1 MMKKILFFTF
11 VGLLMAL
18 TSSGQ
23 TASDTLQQAN
33 DSVTIGS
40 HTEFSAAA
48 QENSVTKAEGD
59 SAYVK
64 NDYASAIQIY
74 EALLKE
80 GEAAEVYYNL
90 GNSYYKAGDIAK
102 AILNYERALLI
113 QPGNADIRA
122 NLEIARAKTIDKV
135 IPVPEVFFVSWTK
148 SLINCLSVDA
158 WAKVGVVCF
167 FLLLASLYF
176 FFFSKQIVWK
186 KIGFI
191 AGIVFLVLVLL
202 ANVFAFQQ
210 KKPDFVIKTIL
221 LNIIGQHPFDLAA
234 AFPFGHGKH
243 FANDFAVKHL
253 TPHGSFNP
261 ETAFLPDKLQL
272 FLNCQQRS
280 VFSFDKPQQVL
291 NNCVHNIQILKIF
304 V

>member
-135 IPVPEVFFVSWTK
+135 IPVPEVFFVSWTRRRLFLFVACI
-148 SLINCLSVDA
+148 SL
-158 WAKVGVVCF
+158 
-167 FLLLASLYF
+167 FLLLFQANRVEENRIYCRDSISGVSFISECLC
-176 FFFSKQIVWK
+176 FSTK
-186 KIGFI
+186 K
-191 AGIVFLVLVLL
+191 
-202 ANVFAFQQ
+202 
-210 KKPDFVIKTIL
+210 
-221 LNIIGQHPFDLAA
+221 
-234 AFPFGHGKH
+234 
-243 FANDFAVKHL
+243 
-253 TPHGSFNP
+253 
-261 ETAFLPDKLQL
+261 
-272 FLNCQQRS
+272 
-280 VFSFDKPQQVL
+280 
-291 NNCVHNIQILKIF
+291 
-304 V
+304 